1 MRQYH
6 LLLSNMIRAK
16 SMVYEIKRINVSQHP
31 KRGRL
36 LMTRSHGR
44 DNFIIIL
51 ATVAVGA
58 NESSRF
64 AITLLLLE
72 DSTCR
77 NVP

>member
-1 MRQYH
+1 
-6 LLLSNMIRAK
+6 MIRAK

-36 LMTRSHGR
+36 LMTRSHER

-51 ATVAVGA
+51 ATVGA